1 MLIADANMMT
11 SVLTVTSQN
20 DVSVLYRLFK
30 VHNEV
35 GPTVANQMHVDLDL
49 YSNRI
54 HFDVLSRWQ
63 FYNLTSTNLY
73 SNIDVTENMTSH
85 IAKTIPSQ

>member
-11 SVLTVTSQN
+11 SVLTVTSQMTL
-20 DVSVLYRLFK
+20 VLYRLFK

-35 GPTVANQMHVDLDL
+35 CSAVANQIHA

-54 HFDVLSRWQ
+54 HFDVLSRWR
-63 FYNLTSTNLY
+63 FYNLTSTNFY

-85 IAKTIPSQ
+85 IANTTQ